1 MRDGRYRLPLL
12 NACGAH
18 HSPRAD
24 GENVAYLA
32 ALKLWNKER
41 SKKRGRA
48 AAPRAARVLVLTLN
62 IVDKNAAVLVLL
74 SYVKPLREQKLAE
87 NASTLLPKIARD
99 DSVKILRRRARLS
112 KISQ

>member
-24 GENVAYLA
+24 GEDVAYLA

-41 SKKRGRA
+41 SEKRGRA
-48 AAPRAARVLVLTLN
+48 AASRAARVLVLTLKV
-62 IVDKNAAVLVLL
+62 VDKNTAVGMSVAN
-74 SYVKPLREQKLAE
+74 VKPL
-87 NASTLLPKIARD
+87 
-99 DSVKILRRRARLS
+99 
-112 KISQ
+112 